1 MKFLLTLLLVNLSSV
16 AVAQAPRNL
25 CKEIATELRE
35 LRPPLFAGRQ
45 RLFEYQQRAG
55 IVYHAVADKIFN
67 SYLAQDIKPKAY
79 TDCFHSKNMSAQVE
93 RLETL
98 LPGAFFFGTI
108 RRLKLS
114 SSESVRLFATDVEK
128 ALNSGSITFLDIS
141 VPSDSNSGTA
151 LKFGGFH
158 RGQNGLYINP
168 NQLPSH
174 QWNLIF
180 FHEFAHAL
188 DDSLRSAV
196 ENEAKSPL
204 IPYLERMAKK
214 GVWTEADEEEVRTRI
229 LSSLDRGFAAEFR
242 AWIVAASLYYQT
254 EKLPSVEWFEQILQ
268 FSSRFEPATE
278 KIVYDFLSPRFVT
291 EPKGV
296 FADPRIFDVLTSIR
310 ESWDEVLP
318 KMGPLKK
325 YITYQN

>member
-1 MKFLLTLLLVNLSSV
+1 MKLFLTFLLLALSSV
-16 AVAQAPRNL
+16 AVAQAPL

-55 IVYHAVADKIFN
+55 IVYHGLADKIFN
-67 SYLAQDIKPKAY
+67 SYLARNTKPKDYIA
-79 TDCFHSKNMSAQVE
+79 CFHLKNLSAQVE

-98 LPGAFFFGTI
+98 LPGAFFYGTI

-114 SSESVRLFATDVEK
+114 SSATVRLFADDVEK

-141 VPSDSNSGTA
+141 VPSDSNNGTA

-168 NQLPSH
+168 NQLPSD

-188 DDSLRSAV
+188 DDSLRNAV
-196 ENEAKSPL
+196 EKEAKSPL
-204 IPYLERMAKK
+204 MPYLERMAKK
-214 GVWTEADEEEVRTRI
+214 AVWDNADEEQVRAQI
-229 LSSLDRGFAAEFR
+229 LSSFDRGFAAEFR

-268 FSSRFEPATE
+268 FSPRFEPATE
-278 KIVYDFLSPRFVT
+278 KIVYLFLSPRFVT

-296 FADPRIFDVLTSIR
+296 FGDPRIFDIVTNIR
-310 ESWDEVLP
+310 EGWDEVLP
-318 KMGPLKK
+318 HMGPLKK

>member
-1 MKFLLTLLLVNLSSV
+1 VKLFLTFLLLALSSV

-45 RLFEYQQRAG
+45 RFFEYQQRAG
-55 IVYHAVADKIFN
+55 IVYQALADKIFN
-67 SYLAQDIKPKAY
+67 GYLAQDLKPKDYIA
-79 TDCFHSKNMSAQVE
+79 CFQLKNMTAQIE
-93 RLETL
+93 RLETV

-114 SSESVRLFATDVEK
+114 SSATVSLFADDVER

-141 VPSDSNSGTA
+141 VPSDSNDGTA

-158 RGQNGLYINP
+158 RGQSGLYINP
-168 NQLPSH
+168 NQLPSD

-188 DDSLRSAV
+188 DDSLRKAV

-204 IPYLERMAKK
+204 MPYLERMSKK
-214 GVWTEADEEEVRTRI
+214 AIWNETDEEEVRARI

-254 EKLPSVEWFEQILQ
+254 EKLPGVEWFEQILQ
-268 FSSRFEPATE
+268 FSPRFEPETE
-278 KIVYDFLSPRFVT
+278 KTVFLFLSPRFVT
-291 EPKGV
+291 ESKGV
-296 FADPRIFDVLTSIR
+296 FADPRIFDIVTNIR
-310 ESWDEVLP
+310 EGWDEILP
-318 KMGPLKK
+318 QMGPLKK